1 MNHPVETYGLRLEH
15 AGCVLAYSADTGPGA
30 GLVTLAGGADLLLCE
45 ATFLDVPGL
54 PADLHLT
61 ARQAGEHAA
70 LAGVRELMLTHIML
84 WNDQARS
91 LAEPATAFGGALSAA
106 AAGQQLVVGAG

>member
-1 MNHPVETYGLRLEH
+1 VETFGLRLEH
-15 AGCVLAYSADTGPGA
+15 AGHVLAYSADAGPSA
-30 GLVTLAGGADLLLCE
+30 DLVTLAAGADLLLCE

-70 LAGVRELMLTHIML
+70 LAGVRELMLTHIMP

-91 LAEPATAFGGALSAA
+91 LAEAATAFGGALSAA
-106 AAGQQLVVGAG
+106 AAGQQFVVGAG